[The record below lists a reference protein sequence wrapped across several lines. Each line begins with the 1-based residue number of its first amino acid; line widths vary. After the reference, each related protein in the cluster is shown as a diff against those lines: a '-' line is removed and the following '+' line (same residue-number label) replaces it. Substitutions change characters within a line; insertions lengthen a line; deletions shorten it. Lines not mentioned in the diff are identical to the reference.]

1 MPSIALIFLLL
12 WLVVVAF
19 LVFKKNSNII
29 VLAKKK
35 ITDNS
40 PFRRGVGLTDDART
54 IDNIIDSGRMAIM
67 IKYPKDEEIN
77 PELLHDLIEDMQDVI
92 FRKDRNVTKNEP
104 KENNQ
109 QKENIIPSNNYLN
122 VKQLK

>member
-1 MPSIALIFLLL
+1 MPSFALIFLLL

-92 FRKDRNVTKNEP
+92 FRKDRSVNRTQTIQPV
-104 KENNQ
+104 Q
-109 QKENIIPSNNYLN
+109 NIIPSNNYLN

>member
-1 MPSIALIFLLL
+1 MPSIVLILLLL

-19 LVFKKNSNII
+19 FVFKKNNNII

-40 PFRRGVGLTDDART
+40 PFRRGVGLTDDARE

-77 PELLHDLIEDMQDVI
+77 PELLHDLIEDMQEVI
-92 FRKDRNVTKNEP
+92 FRKDRTILKNRVEETP
-104 KENNQ
+104 P
-109 QKENIIPSNNYLN
+109 QKELINPSNNYLN